1 MRSGPA
7 DSFVFSWKRCRERT
21 RPFEQFGSVAELV
34 RHVWTSASP
43 ESTRGSG
50 NCSSSPTARAQA
62 SGLCRANRI
71 EPSRLYCAFEIMHH
85 VRLADGLG
93 QPSPRASRC
102 SGGQVTSSARLRNRS
117 VFGQRS
123 STDAPPW
130 AAAMSDPYRCSAKIV
145 RRRAFGVLPVLVVD
159 ERGRVLMR
167 EWPDTNSV
175 LHCEIT

>member
-1 MRSGPA
+1 MEAVSRTNSAVRTVRLGSGIGSPRLDQCLA
-7 DSFVFSWKRCRERT
+7 RVDSWKRELLKLT
-21 RPFEQFGSVAELV
+21 R
-34 RHVWTSASP
+34 RAS
-43 ESTRGSG
+43 
-50 NCSSSPTARAQA
+50 QA
-62 SGLCRANRI
+62 SGLCRGNRI

-93 QPSPRASRC
+93 QPSPRASCC

-130 AAAMSDPYRCSAKIV
+130 AAAMSDPYRCSAKIA